1 MRDVT
6 HELGWMDEWAQ
17 NMPSWNYAKNV
28 EYVFGRWPK
37 SVRRNQSMDLSD
49 RVRMWML
56 LNMIAQK
63 TGNLSK
69 M

>member
-1 MRDVT
+1 MLEEPNAEMCDLCSLCPKDVT
-6 HELGWMDEWAQ
+6 LE
-17 NMPSWNYAKNV
+17 
-28 EYVFGRWPK
+28 
-37 SVRRNQSMDLSD
+37 SMDLSD

>member
-1 MRDVT
+1 MWNTYSAGGPRV
-6 HELGWMDEWAQ
+6 LDE
-17 NMPSWNYAKNV
+17 
-28 EYVFGRWPK
+28 
-37 SVRRNQSMDLSD
+37 SMDLSD